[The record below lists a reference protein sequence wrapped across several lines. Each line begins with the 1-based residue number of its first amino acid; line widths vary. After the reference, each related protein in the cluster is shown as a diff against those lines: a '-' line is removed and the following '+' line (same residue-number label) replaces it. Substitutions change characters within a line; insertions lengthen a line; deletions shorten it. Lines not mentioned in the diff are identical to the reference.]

1 MGYIRSLNKWPGTTL
16 VRVSVRNIRWT
27 QLSFKDNLIKD
38 YSELSTGLTEAT
50 MKVEVLRD
58 KQKQEDLSTSKQERK
73 RDKG

>member
-16 VRVSVRNIRWT
+16 VRVSVRNIRRT
-27 QLSFKDNLIKD
+27 QLSFKDKLIKD

-58 KQKQEDLSTSKQERK
+58 KQKQEDLSTCKQERK